1 MGRPSARR
9 LALPLFSQD
18 AHREGCQCGHCL
30 HFFCIGSWQPGHPGV
45 GTGGQALHA
54 APVFTWGKKP
64 SQKGLENKLLH
75 SAPTTHPGLIL
86 RLHISGQEPESSR
99 HVLSLRSALSHLPP
113 PLNTTASPTWPPGSP
128 DRMSRAD
135 AVWLSGGP
143 AGAQAILPPLWLKG
157 HFPLDGVCIRVTSQ
171 VPGLLEHMVPLICSP
186 QHCSAPH
193 TGQGRV
199 GGGKDTAPGE
209 LTVTTAALLGRQ
221 QATYPPW
228 ASTARPRPWPWPYC
242 LLW

>member
-1 MGRPSARR
+1 MRSLPPLLLHRLLAAWAPRSRDRRPGAACSPSIYLGQEAE
-9 LALPLFSQD
+9 S
-18 AHREGCQCGHCL
+18 E
-30 HFFCIGSWQPGHPGV
+30 GV
-45 GTGGQALHA
+45 GKQAASLCPHHA
-54 APVFTWGKKP
+54 SWPDTEAAHLRPRAREQQAC
-64 SQKGLENKLLH
+64 SQFE
-75 SAPTTHPGLIL
+75 
-86 RLHISGQEPESSR
+86 ISS
-99 HVLSLRSALSHLPP
+99 LSPAS